1 VLTPVAKAFAAEK
14 TCTAMED
21 AMTAL
26 GGAGYMEENGFGRQI
41 RDSLVEK
48 YVLFSLPVDGSI

>member
-1 VLTPVAKAFAAEK
+1 
-14 TCTAMED
+14 MED